1 MITFIILFWAAFSLA
16 NAFCAVIFG
25 SVEAIASI
33 CSLLIFA
40 FIALA
45 IGTRNNRAWT
55 WMFLAIIVMVA
66 VEVLAPY
73 SSFIQLAISGVIAL
87 IGTITI
93 KRPLIHYLNLDAR
106 RPINHGGPRIPV
118 WANTLL
124 RWI

>member
-1 MITFIILFWAAFSLA
+1 MITFFTLFWAAFSLA
-16 NAFCAVIFG
+16 NAFFSVVFA
-25 SVEAIASI
+25 SVEAIASV

-45 IGTRNNRAWT
+45 IGTHNNRAWT

-73 SSFIQLAISGVIAL
+73 SSFIQLAVSAIIAL
-87 IGTITI
+87 IGTVAI